1 MPVNLTAPT
10 ALLPVPGVRLATA
23 ASAMRY
29 QNRDDLV
36 LIEIDP
42 AAEVAAVFTQNKF
55 RAPPVELALAHL
67 QATTPRYLIINAGN
81 ANAGTGS
88 AGMQAAEKT
97 CLDVANQCAVNANQV
112 LPFSTGV
119 IGELLDSDKI
129 KVCLADLQQ
138 QLSEDHWLQAAAAIL
153 TTDIVAKAQSKKIIL
168 NGKAITITGMT
179 KGSGMIS
186 LNMAT
191 MLAYV
196 ATDLVISKDVL
207 KRLLDETVEQ
217 SFNSITVDSDT
228 STNDACVL
236 IASGSAK
243 LNYADLTPAQ
253 QLEFQT
259 ALCDVMQALAQSI
272 VRDGEGATKFVSV
285 QVATAADKG
294 LAKQVAMSVAN
305 SPLVKTALAAS
316 DANWGRILAA
326 AGKIESD
333 RLDLAKASLTVNDV
347 VIWKDGRIHSSYS
360 EAQGKTAFMQDEI
373 NLLIDLN
380 DGIET
385 VTVWTCDLT
394 HEYIR
399 INAEYRT

>member
-42 AAEVAAVFTQNKF
+42 AAEVTALFTQNKF
-55 RAPPVELALAHL
+55 RAPPVELAIAHL
-67 QATTPRYLIINAGN
+67 QAATPRYLIINAGN

-97 CLDVANQCAVNANQV
+97 CLDVAHQCVVNSNQV

-129 KVCLADLQQ
+129 KLCLADLQQ
-138 QLSEDHWLQAAAAIL
+138 NLSEDHWLQAAAAIL
-153 TTDIVAKAQSKKIIL
+153 TTDIVAKAQSKQIIL

-186 LNMAT
+186 PNMAT

-196 ATDLVISKDVL
+196 ATDLAISKDIL
-207 KRLLDETVEQ
+207 KRLLSEMVEQ

-236 IASGSAK
+236 IASGNAK

-253 QLEFQT
+253 QLEFEA
-259 ALCDVMQALAQSI
+259 ALRDVMQTLAQSI
-272 VRDGEGATKFVSV
+272 VRDGEGATKFVTV
-285 QVATAADKG
+285 QVATAADKA

-326 AGKIESD
+326 AGKVESE
-333 RLDLAKASLTVNDV
+333 RLDLTKASLTVNDV
-347 VIWKDGRIHSSYS
+347 VIWKDGRIHPSYS
-360 EAQGKTAFMQDEI
+360 EAQGKAAFMQDEI

-394 HEYIR
+394 H
-399 INAEYRT
+399 

>member
-42 AAEVAAVFTQNKF
+42 AAEVTALFTQNKF
-55 RAPPVELALAHL
+55 RAPPVELAIAHL
-67 QATTPRYLIINAGN
+67 QAATPRYLIINAGN

-97 CLDVANQCAVNANQV
+97 CLDVAHQCVVNSNQV

-129 KVCLADLQQ
+129 KLCLADLQQ
-138 QLSEDHWLQAAAAIL
+138 NLSEDHWLQAAAAIL
-153 TTDIVAKAQSKKIIL
+153 TTDIVAKAQSKQIIL

-186 LNMAT
+186 PNMAT

-196 ATDLVISKDVL
+196 ATDLAISKDIL
-207 KRLLDETVEQ
+207 KRLLSEMVEQ

-236 IASGSAK
+236 IASGNAK

-253 QLEFQT
+253 QLEFEA
-259 ALCDVMQALAQSI
+259 ALRDVMQTLAQSI
-272 VRDGEGATKFVSV
+272 VRDGEGATKFVTV
-285 QVATAADKG
+285 QVATAADKA

-326 AGKIESD
+326 AGKVESE
-333 RLDLAKASLTVNDV
+333 RLDLTKASLTVNDV
-347 VIWKDGRIHSSYS
+347 VIWKDGRIHPSYS
-360 EAQGKTAFMQDEI
+360 EAQGKAAFMQDEI

>member
-1 MPVNLTAPT
+1 
-10 ALLPVPGVRLATA
+10 
-23 ASAMRY
+23 
-29 QNRDDLV
+29 
-36 LIEIDP
+36 
-42 AAEVAAVFTQNKF
+42 
-55 RAPPVELALAHL
+55 
-67 QATTPRYLIINAGN
+67 
-81 ANAGTGS
+81 
-88 AGMQAAEKT
+88 
-97 CLDVANQCAVNANQV
+97 
-112 LPFSTGV
+112 
-119 IGELLDSDKI
+119 
-129 KVCLADLQQ
+129 
-138 QLSEDHWLQAAAAIL
+138 
-153 TTDIVAKAQSKKIIL
+153 
-168 NGKAITITGMT
+168 
-179 KGSGMIS
+179 MIS
-186 LNMAT
+186 PNMAT

-243 LNYADLTPAQ
+243 LNYADLTLAQ

-360 EAQGKTAFMQDEI
+360 EAQGKAAFMQDEI

>member
-10 ALLPVPGVRLATA
+10 DLLPVAGVRLATA

-55 RAPPVELALAHL
+55 RAPPVELAFANL
-67 QATTPRYLIINAGN
+67 QATTPRYLIVNAGN

-88 AGMQAAEKT
+88 AGMQAAEQT
-97 CLDVANQCAVNANQV
+97 CLDVANQCAVDANQV

-119 IGELLDSDKI
+119 IGELLDSNKI

-168 NGKAITITGMT
+168 NGKAITVTGMT
-179 KGSGMIS
+179 KGSGMIAP
-186 LNMAT
+186 NMAT

-196 ATDLVISKDVL
+196 ATDLAISKEVL

-236 IASGSAK
+236 IASGSAE
-243 LNYADLTPAQ
+243 LDYADLTPAQ
-253 QLEFQT
+253 QLEFET
-259 ALCDVMQALAQSI
+259 ALCGVMKALAQSI

-285 QVATAADKG
+285 QVAAAPDTA

-326 AGKIESD
+326 AGKVESE
-333 RLDLAKASLTVNDV
+333 RLDLNKASLTVNDV
-347 VIWKDGRIHSSYS
+347 VIWKDGRIDPSYN
-360 EAQGKTAFMQDEI
+360 EEQGKAAFMKDEI

-380 DGIET
+380 DGVET

>member
-42 AAEVAAVFTQNKF
+42 AAEVTALFTQNKF
-55 RAPPVELALAHL
+55 RAPPVELAIAHL
-67 QATTPRYLIINAGN
+67 QAATPRYLIINAGN

-97 CLDVANQCAVNANQV
+97 CLYVAHQCVVNSNQV

-129 KVCLADLQQ
+129 KLCLADLQQ
-138 QLSEDHWLQAAAAIL
+138 NLSEDHWLQAAAAIL
-153 TTDIVAKAQSKKIIL
+153 TTDIVAKAQSKQIIL
-168 NGKAITITGMT
+168 NGKAITITCMT

-186 LNMAT
+186 PNMAT

-196 ATDLVISKDVL
+196 ATDLAISKDIL
-207 KRLLDETVEQ
+207 KRLLSEMVEQ

-236 IASGSAK
+236 IAIGNAK

-253 QLEFQT
+253 QLEFEA
-259 ALCDVMQALAQSI
+259 ALLDVMQTLAQSI
-272 VRDGEGATKFVSV
+272 VRDCEGATKFVTV
-285 QVATAADKG
+285 QVATAADKA

-326 AGKIESD
+326 AGKVESE
-333 RLDLAKASLTVNDV
+333 RLDLTKASLTVNDV
-347 VIWKDGRIHSSYS
+347 VIWKDGRIHPSYS
-360 EAQGKTAFMQDEI
+360 EAQGKAAFMQDEI

-394 HEYIR
+394 H
-399 INAEYRT
+399 

>member
-1 MPVNLTAPT
+1 MHVNLTAPT

-42 AAEVAAVFTQNKF
+42 AAEVTALFTQNKF
-55 RAPPVELALAHL
+55 RAPPVELAIAHL
-67 QATTPRYLIINAGN
+67 QAATPRYLIINAGN

-97 CLDVANQCAVNANQV
+97 CLDVANQCVVNSNQV

-129 KVCLADLQQ
+129 KLCLADLQQ
-138 QLSEDHWLQAAAAIL
+138 NLSEDHWLQAAAAIL
-153 TTDIVAKAQSKKIIL
+153 TTDIVAKAQSKQIIL

-186 LNMAT
+186 PNMAT

-196 ATDLVISKDVL
+196 ATDLAISKDIL
-207 KRLLDETVEQ
+207 KRLLSEMVEQ

-236 IASGSAK
+236 IASGNAK

-253 QLEFQT
+253 QLEFEA
-259 ALCDVMQALAQSI
+259 ALRDVMQTLAQSI
-272 VRDGEGATKFVSV
+272 VRDGEGATKFVTV
-285 QVATAADKG
+285 QVATAADKA

-326 AGKIESD
+326 AGKVESE
-333 RLDLAKASLTVNDV
+333 RLDLTKASLTVNDV
-347 VIWKDGRIHSSYS
+347 VIWKDGRIHPSYS
-360 EAQGKTAFMQDEI
+360 EAQGKAAFMQDEI

>member
-10 ALLPVPGVRLATA
+10 SLLPIAGVRLATA

-29 QNRDDLV
+29 QWRDDLV

-42 AAEVAAVFTQNKF
+42 AAEVAALFTQNKF
-55 RAPPVELALAHL
+55 RAAPVELAVAHL
-67 QATTPRYLIINAGN
+67 QTTTPRYLIINAGN

-88 AGMQAAEKT
+88 AGMQAAQQT
-97 CLDVANQCAVNANQV
+97 CLDVANQCGVDANQV

-119 IGELLDSDKI
+119 IGELLASDKI

-138 QLSEDHWLQAAAAIL
+138 QLVADHWLQAAAAIM
-153 TTDIVAKAQSKKIIL
+153 TTDIVAKAQSKQIIL
-168 NGKAITITGMT
+168 NGQAITITGMA
-179 KGSGMIS
+179 KGSGMIAP
-186 LNMAT
+186 NMAT

-196 ATDLVISKDVL
+196 ATDLAIPKEVL
-207 KRLLDETVEQ
+207 KRLLAETVDQ
-217 SFNSITVDSDT
+217 SFNAITVDSDT

-236 IASGSAK
+236 IASGCAK
-243 LNYADLTPAQ
+243 LNYADLTSPQ
-253 QLEFQT
+253 QLEFET
-259 ALCDVMQALAQSI
+259 VLCDLMQGLAQSI

-285 QVATAADKG
+285 QVTSAIDTV

-326 AGKIESD
+326 AGKVESE

-347 VIWKDGRIHSSYS
+347 VIWKDGHIHPSYS
-360 EAQGKTAFMQDEI
+360 EALGKAAFMKDEI

-380 DGIET
+380 DGVET
-385 VTVWTCDLT
+385 ATVWTCDLT

>member
-42 AAEVAAVFTQNKF
+42 AAEVTALFTQNKF
-55 RAPPVELALAHL
+55 RAPPVELAIAHL
-67 QATTPRYLIINAGN
+67 QAATPRYLIINAGN

-97 CLDVANQCAVNANQV
+97 CLDVAHQCVVNSNQV

-129 KVCLADLQQ
+129 KLCLADLQQ
-138 QLSEDHWLQAAAAIL
+138 NLSEDHWLQAAAAIL
-153 TTDIVAKAQSKKIIL
+153 TTDIVAKAQSKQIIL

-186 LNMAT
+186 PNMAT

-196 ATDLVISKDVL
+196 ATDLAISKDVL
-207 KRLLDETVEQ
+207 KRLLSEMVEQ

-236 IASGSAK
+236 IASGNAK

-253 QLEFQT
+253 QLEFEA
-259 ALCDVMQALAQSI
+259 ALRDVMQTLAQSI
-272 VRDGEGATKFVSV
+272 VRDGEGATKFVTV
-285 QVATAADKG
+285 QVATAADKA

-326 AGKIESD
+326 AGKVESE
-333 RLDLAKASLTVNDV
+333 RLDLTKASLTVNDV
-347 VIWKDGRIHSSYS
+347 VIWKDGRIHPSYS
-360 EAQGKTAFMQDEI
+360 EAQGKAAFMQDEI

>member
-1 MPVNLTAPT
+1 
-10 ALLPVPGVRLATA
+10 
-23 ASAMRY
+23 
-29 QNRDDLV
+29 
-36 LIEIDP
+36 
-42 AAEVAAVFTQNKF
+42 
-55 RAPPVELALAHL
+55 
-67 QATTPRYLIINAGN
+67 
-81 ANAGTGS
+81 
-88 AGMQAAEKT
+88 MQAAEKT
-97 CLDVANQCAVNANQV
+97 CLDVANQCTVNANQV

-186 LNMAT
+186 PNMAT

-243 LNYADLTPAQ
+243 LNYADLTLAQ

-360 EAQGKTAFMQDEI
+360 EAQGKAAFMQDEI

>member
-42 AAEVAAVFTQNKF
+42 AAEVTALFTQNKF
-55 RAPPVELALAHL
+55 RAPPVELAIAHL
-67 QATTPRYLIINAGN
+67 QAATPRYLIINAGN

-97 CLDVANQCAVNANQV
+97 CLDVAHQCVVNSNQV

-129 KVCLADLQQ
+129 KLCLADLQQ
-138 QLSEDHWLQAAAAIL
+138 NLSEDHWLQAAAAIL
-153 TTDIVAKAQSKKIIL
+153 TTDIVAKAQSKQIIL

-186 LNMAT
+186 PNMAT

-196 ATDLVISKDVL
+196 ATDLAISKDIL
-207 KRLLDETVEQ
+207 KRLLSEMVEQ

-236 IASGSAK
+236 IASGNAK

-253 QLEFQT
+253 QLEFEA
-259 ALCDVMQALAQSI
+259 ALRDVMQTLAQSI
-272 VRDGEGATKFVSV
+272 VRDGEGATKFVTV
-285 QVATAADKG
+285 QVATAADKA

-326 AGKIESD
+326 AGKVESE
-333 RLDLAKASLTVNDV
+333 RLDLTKASLTVNDM
-347 VIWKDGRIHSSYS
+347 VIWKDGRIHPSYS
-360 EAQGKTAFMQDEI
+360 EAQGKAAFMQDEI